1 MTGCSMF
8 HKNEVFATVKSPLK
22 LTRGS
27 SALLTKASSMT
38 IGQYDKGMKF
48 DTLKK
53 GQEGR

>member
-1 MTGCSMF
+1 MIGCYMF

-27 SALLTKASSMT
+27 VASLTKVSSMT
-38 IGQYDKGMKF
+38 IGQYDKRIKF
-48 DTLKK
+48 ETLKK

>member
-1 MTGCSMF
+1 MGCSMF
-8 HKNEVFATVKSPLK
+8 HKNEVFVVVKSPLK

-27 SALLTKASSMT
+27 LASLTKVSSMT